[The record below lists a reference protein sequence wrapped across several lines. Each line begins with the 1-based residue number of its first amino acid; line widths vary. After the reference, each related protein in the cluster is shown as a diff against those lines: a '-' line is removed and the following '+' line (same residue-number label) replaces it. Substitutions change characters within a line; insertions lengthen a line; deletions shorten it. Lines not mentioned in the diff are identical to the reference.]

1 MTDFDKR
8 YAKLLGEYAL
18 YLKPG
23 ELVYLRTTVL
33 AHDLV
38 REFSKVCIDC
48 GARLVV
54 DIEYEEQ
61 EDYLLRCG
69 SDEILRFVPSHRLEL
84 MRTCDAYLVI
94 RAPFQSQPVTSDRE
108 EAERIR
114 QQALAPIQEIYFERL
129 GNGTLKRSLCQ
140 YPTAEAAQKAE
151 MSIKEYQNFVAH
163 ACAIDQEDPI
173 ASWIAL
179 SRRQAVWT
187 EYLSKVKRMEYRHA
201 DWSIS
206 FAVEGRTWINSD
218 GKSNMPSGEVFT
230 SPIED
235 SVEGSIYFNYPTTIF
250 GGNVEG
256 IRLEV
261 VKGEII
267 SWTAEKGQSFLDRAM
282 AIEGGRR
289 FGEVAIGTND
299 NIQRATRNI
308 LFDEKIGGTIH
319 MAVGQSYYQCG
330 GKNKSAIHWDLI
342 TEMKNGGSIYADEA
356 LIYRDGKFLI

>member
-8 YAKLLGEYAL
+8 YAKLLGEYSL

-38 REFSKVCIDC
+38 REFSKVCIDR
-48 GARLVV
+48 GAKLVA
-54 DIEYEEQ
+54 DIEYEDQ
-61 EDYLLRCG
+61 ENYLIHNG
-69 SDEILRFVPSHRLEL
+69 SDELLRFVPSHRLDL
-84 MRTCDAYLVI
+84 MRSCDAYLVI
-94 RAPFQSQPVTSDRE
+94 RAPFESEPVTQGQE

-114 QQALAPIQEIYFERL
+114 QQALAAVQEIYFDRL

-140 YPTAEAAQKAE
+140 YPTIEAARQAE
-151 MSIKEYQNFVAH
+151 MSLEEYKNFVAH
-163 ACAIDQEDPI
+163 ACAIDQEDPMN
-173 ASWIAL
+173 SWSAL

-187 EYLSKVKRMEYRHA
+187 DYLNKVKRMEYCHT

-206 FAVEGRTWINSD
+206 FSVEGRTWINSD

-235 SVEGSIYFNYPTTIF
+235 SVNGSIFFNYPTGIF
-250 GGNVEG
+250 GGRVGG

-267 SWTAEKGQSFLDRAM
+267 AWSAEEGQSFLDRVM
-282 AIEGGRR
+282 AIEGSRR

-342 TEMKNGGSIYADEA
+342 TEMKNGGSIFADGE

>member
-8 YAKLLGEYAL
+8 YAKLLGEYSL

-38 REFSKVCIDC
+38 REFSKVCIDR
-48 GARLVV
+48 GARLVT
-54 DIEYEEQ
+54 DIEYEDQ
-61 EDYLLRCG
+61 ENYLVQNG
-69 SDEILRFVPSHRLEL
+69 SDDLLQFVPSHRLEL

-94 RAPFQSQPVTSDRE
+94 RAPFEVVPVTSDRA

-129 GNGTLKRSLCQ
+129 GNGSLKRSLCQ
-140 YPTAEAAQKAE
+140 YPTAEAARLAA
-151 MSIKEYQNFVAH
+151 MSITEYQNFVAH
-163 ACAIDQEDPI
+163 ACAIDQEEPMD
-173 ASWIAL
+173 SWKAL
-179 SRRQAVWT
+179 SRRQSVWID
-187 EYLSKVKRMEYRHA
+187 YLSKVKRMEYRHT

-235 SVEGSIYFNYPTTIF
+235 SVEGSIYFNYPTGIF
-250 GGNVEG
+250 GGRVGG

-267 SWTAEKGQSFLDRAM
+267 AWTAEEGQSFLDRAM
-282 AIEGGRR
+282 TTEGGRR

-342 TEMKNGGSIYADEA
+342 TEMKNGGSIFADGE